1 MVKKLKKKLEGG
13 MTELQFASA
22 IGIPAIFISQKFKR
36 YLLGANEVLGKTRE
50 VSERLNKLSQL
61 SNN

>member
-1 MVKKLKKKLEGG
+1 

-36 YLLGANEVLGKTRE
+36 YLLGVKEVLGEIRE
-50 VSERLNKLSQL
+50 VSEELNKLSQL
-61 SNN
+61 SKN